1 MDLQSDG
8 RARALFCD
16 SGYGHLAGSL
26 QHVSDASGSIKCS
39 KFLV

>member
-1 MDLQSDG
+1 MDLKSDG

-26 QHVSDASGSIKCS
+26 QHVSEASVSIKYS
-39 KFLV
+39 KCIF